1 MPVPEAADSA
11 APLEPDDESPTD
23 ESPADATPSDQTSS
37 ETPPSEMPG
46 GAAPVDATPGRQA
59 PWGGLPGVLTQRIRP
74 AWRLPLLTY
83 LACQL
88 IYLFWWAAF
97 YPGLMSY
104 DSVTYLLHV
113 TTGPWIDNHSVV
125 YDSMVWLSL
134 HATGGLGALTL
145 AQTIAMSA
153 ALAYTV
159 AALRRLGAPGRWI
172 AVAALIVA
180 ALPATGTF
188 MVFVWKDVP
197 FSICASLLV
206 PTVAQLLS
214 VRRRPAWQHD
224 PRVNRLITAIG
235 LELLGMCLFRLNG
248 FIVVAIAAVGLVLLL
263 PGLRARIAAA
273 AGAAIC
279 LTFLLNLVVY
289 PAVGIQ
295 RTPTWLTYANSYAD
309 IAVAYADRPSTFTRA
324 DKQLMKEVA
333 PLTSW
338 AKSGNCYDSDWTT
351 NISGFSSRTEKV
363 SGQLVSLWLRVLR
376 RTPDLVAGARICRG
390 SIAWSIF
397 PGPLKLDGRTLI
409 ALLTAPAS
417 NYQRVQG
424 NPYSSAV
431 RSQPL
436 TRSAHKLA
444 AFLWG
449 VSRTPQLEWLLW
461 RGATWCYISY
471 LALWTFARR
480 RRNWEILSLGAILVA
495 QQLGIIVDNPSQLF
509 RYMASPILIGI
520 VLLPLL
526 FVPRPTSPDKA

>member
-1 MPVPEAADSA
+1 MPVQDTADSA
-11 APLEPDDESPTD
+11 APMEPDDEP
-23 ESPADATPSDQTSS
+23 PADGTRSGQTSAG
-37 ETPPSEMPG
+37 TPPSEMPG
-46 GAAPVDATPGRQA
+46 GAAPVDAAPVRQA
-59 PWGGLPGVLTQRIRP
+59 PWGGLTGLLTRRIRP
-74 AWRLPLLTY
+74 TWRLPLLTY
-83 LACQL
+83 LVCQL
-88 IYLFWWAAF
+88 IYLCWWAAF
-97 YPGLMSY
+97 YPALMSY

-113 TTGPWIDNHSVV
+113 TTGPWVDDHSVV

-134 HATGGLGALTL
+134 HATGGLGALTF

-159 AALRRLGAPGRWI
+159 AALRRLGAPGRWV
-172 AVAALIVA
+172 AVAAVIVA
-180 ALPATGTF
+180 ALPPTGTF
-188 MVFVWKDVP
+188 IVFVWKDVP

-206 PTVAQLLS
+206 PTVAQLLW
-214 VRRRPAWQHD
+214 VRRRPAWRHD
-224 PRVNRLITAIG
+224 PRVNRLITAVG

-248 FIVVAIAAVGLVLLL
+248 FIVVAIAAVGFSLFL
-263 PGLRARIAAA
+263 PGVRVRIAAA

-279 LTFLLNLVVY
+279 LTFILNLVVY

-295 RTPTWLTYANSYAD
+295 RTPAWLTYANSYAD

-351 NISGFSSRTEKV
+351 NISGFTSRTGKV

-376 RTPDLVAGARICRG
+376 RTPELVIGARICRG

-397 PGPLKLDGRTLI
+397 PGPLKLDGRTRI
-409 ALLTAPAS
+409 APLAAAAS
-417 NYQRVQG
+417 NYLRVQG
-424 NPYSSAV
+424 NPYSSAI
-431 RSQPL
+431 RPHPL
-436 TRSAHKLA
+436 ARPAHKLA

-461 RGATWCYISY
+461 RGATWCYLSY

-480 RRNWEILSLGAILVA
+480 RRNWEILSLGVILVA
-495 QQLGIIVDNPSQLF
+495 QQLGIIADNPAQLF

-526 FVPRPTSPDKA
+526 FVPKPASPDKT